1 MIENGERDYPVR
13 TVGEIVNYI
22 AKWFNDRPWFNP
34 IGVRGEVS
42 EVKVSR
48 DGALRFDLKENRA
61 IISCV
66 AWSSVRLKLPD
77 IKNGD
82 SVIVVGKL
90 GIYRDRG
97 AFSLDVESI
106 ELTGLG
112 ELFLRYERLKK
123 KFIDEGLFE
132 DERKRAIALPIRR
145 VALVTAKDGKGAQDF
160 LKTLREEVPAV
171 RVVLVETRVQGEG
184 AEIDIA
190 DALDRAG
197 SYDIDAIVLARGG
210 GTYADLFPFNLEP
223 VVRAILRARV
233 PVITA
238 IGHEPDRH
246 LADEVA
252 DRVFGT
258 PSKAA
263 AFIAHAW
270 LLAQDTLTRRI
281 QNLESALREIVA
293 RHFQWIETRSFQ
305 GERAV
310 LRIIESKRASFS
322 EMDARLERLSPR
334 QVLVDNS
341 ARTFRLSARL
351 DSAIRGQLSASVR
364 RLADSE
370 SALNRAGDRRSNAAA
385 MRLQNAFAAL
395 AVCDPLAPLT
405 RGYAI
410 VSAGGRAVRDAS
422 SLRPG
427 DAIVARLERGTLA
440 ARVEA
445 VNDDG

>member
-1 MIENGERDYPVR
+1 
-13 TVGEIVNYI
+13 
-22 AKWFNDRPWFNP
+22 
-34 IGVRGEVS
+34 
-42 EVKVSR
+42 
-48 DGALRFDLKENRA
+48 
-61 IISCV
+61 
-66 AWSSVRLKLPD
+66 
-77 IKNGD
+77 
-82 SVIVVGKL
+82 
-90 GIYRDRG
+90 
-97 AFSLDVESI
+97 
-106 ELTGLG
+106 
-112 ELFLRYERLKK
+112 
-123 KFIDEGLFE
+123 
-132 DERKRAIALPIRR
+132 
-145 VALVTAKDGKGAQDF
+145 
-160 LKTLREEVPAV
+160 
-171 RVVLVETRVQGEG
+171 
-184 AEIDIA
+184 
-190 DALDRAG
+190 
-197 SYDIDAIVLARGG
+197 
-210 GTYADLFPFNLEP
+210 
-223 VVRAILRARV
+223 
-233 PVITA
+233 
-238 IGHEPDRH
+238 
-246 LADEVA
+246 
-252 DRVFGT
+252 
-258 PSKAA
+258 
-263 AFIAHAW
+263 
-270 LLAQDTLTRRI
+270 
-281 QNLESALREIVA
+281 LREIVA